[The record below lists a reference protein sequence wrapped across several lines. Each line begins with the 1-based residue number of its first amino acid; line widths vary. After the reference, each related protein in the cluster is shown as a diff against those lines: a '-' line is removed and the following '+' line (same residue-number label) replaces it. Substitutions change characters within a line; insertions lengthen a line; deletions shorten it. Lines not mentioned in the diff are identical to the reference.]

1 MTVPEIQKSDKVFLT
16 TTDIS
21 PVLESDPH
29 ALRLAAREGTL
40 GFPVTLIGNH
50 VKIPRL
56 PFLAFLGYGEETR

>member
-1 MTVPEIQKSDKVFLT
+1 MTIQEIQKSNAVFVT
-16 TTDIS
+16 AADIA
-21 PVLESDPH
+21 PVMECDPH

-56 PFLAFLGYGEETR
+56 PFLAFLGYAEETR